1 MADPTDTQTADLF
14 GEVAAMPPTPIEGK
28 TKRARTRGTDTQATR
43 KACAQPALELWQQ
56 YTPAPTDHAAIE
68 RHSLLHDA
76 HLVRT
81 IPEGAQTPVDPD
93 TDWLVLPLTNPKGDM
108 VSLAYLHPE
117 PNQKPRYFDGYA
129 KGAYVPIKPQRGQVV
144 HVVISPSDCMAL
156 CRVGLAAVA
165 CMTPDHW
172 SDPDLPN
179 PFKDSEP
186 YQAKGGN
193 MAHVVRDWMKAGY
206 QVAVPATDH
215 QAKQY
220 SELLS
225 DTGAVILPIPEP
237 LTWLEVHELGELPQQ
252 LADLWTQHAPRYV
265 SRFEH
270 GMGRYEIRDDGLF
283 YVDQDKDG
291 HEFDRYLS
299 PPVYVVAKTRTEGG
313 TAWGRLLEWRDD
325 DHRLHVWA
333 MPLELLQGE
342 ATDVCKELAYRG
354 ANVSLTKRHRDLF
367 VTYLQNC
374 PTYRNALCV
383 ERLGWHGGVYVMPQ
397 GAIGSS
403 SDLIVYQN
411 PHGMSAALKQ
421 SGTLAAWREQ
431 VAALAVGNSRLVFAL
446 GVAFAAPLLNLIGEV
461 EGGGFH
467 FRGSSSTGKS
477 TAQNLACSV
486 WGSPSY
492 KHTWRAT
499 INGLEAIAAMHNDG
513 LLILDELGQAD
524 PRNVGDMMY
533 MLAHGKA
540 KGRMNKNLSAREE
553 ITWLIMFLS
562 SGEESLV
569 SMMQQ
574 AGKHT
579 KAGQELR
586 LADIPADAGKGMG
599 MFEQLHGTDNPSTFS
614 VMIKDHA
621 AKYYGTVRLQWLEWV
636 SRQRPQLTTR
646 IKAMIEHF
654 TGEHVP
660 SGASGQVQRVAR
672 RFALVAVAG
681 ELATEAGLTGW
692 AQGEAT
698 TAAAHCL
705 RDWIEAFGGIGN
717 HEERAI
723 LEHVRAF
730 IEAHGSSRFES
741 MTADRERIHNRVG
754 YIRQKAGQAREYLIF
769 PEAFKREVCKGFD
782 HRQVSKVLIEQGVM
796 LHNNHSGATLP
807 VRTPDSSA
815 LVRMYIL
822 TADGLLNSDP
832 DTNTPFIDRNN
843 RNNRNNE
850 QPQDLEVLRK
860 EKTVTVTTVT
870 KPATV
875 EPVTAVT
882 ESQNANRNNKNPLK
896 SRDVTAVTAVTDKKT
911 HDSTDTA
918 KTANGYALNT
928 GFAAPEPTDTN
939 ALTQGGLDL

>member
-1 MADPTDTQTADLF
+1 MADLNDTQTADLSS
-14 GEVAAMPPTPIEGK
+14 EVAAMPPTLSEGK
-28 TKRARTRGTDTQATR
+28 TKRARARGADTQATR
-43 KACAQPALELWQQ
+43 TACAQPALELWQQ
-56 YTPAPTDHAAIE
+56 YTPAPIDHPAIE
-68 RHSLLHDA
+68 RHGVLVDDA
-76 HLVRT
+76 RVS
-81 IPEGAQTPVDPD
+81 PVDADMPFPD
-93 TDWLVLPLTNPKGDM
+93 DDMDWLVLPLTNPKGEV

-117 PNQKPRYFDGYA
+117 QNQKPRYFDGYA

-144 HVVISPSDCMAL
+144 HVVSNPQDGRMLWLAG
-156 CRVGLAAVA
+156 VAAVV
-165 CMTPDHW
+165 CFTPDDW
-172 SDPDLPN
+172 STPNLPK
-179 PFKDSEP
+179 PSQPVEP
-186 YQAKGGN
+186 YQPKGDN
-193 MAHVVRDWMKAGY
+193 MAHVARAWVKAGHA
-206 QVAVPATDH
+206 VAVPVTPDRVSH
-215 QAKQY
+215 Y

-237 LTWLEVHELGELPQQ
+237 LTWLEVEELAALPQQ
-252 LADLWTQHAPRYV
+252 LADLWATHAPRYV

-283 YVDQDKDG
+283 YVDQDKEG

-325 DHRLHVWA
+325 DHRLHSWA

-421 SGTLAAWREQ
+421 SGTLADWREQ
-431 VAALAVGNSRLVFAL
+431 VAALAVGNSRLLFSVSL
-446 GVAFAAPLLNLIGEV
+446 AFAAPLLQMANESS
-461 EGGGFH
+461 GGFH
-467 FRGSSSTGKS
+467 LRGTTSTGKS
-477 TAQNLACSV
+477 TAQIMACSV
-486 WGSPSY
+486 WGKPNSY
-492 KHTWRAT
+492 KHTWNTTA
-499 INGLEAIAAMHNDG
+499 NGLEAIACMHNDG
-513 LLILDELGQAD
+513 FLVLDEIKQAD
-524 PRNVGDMMY
+524 NKTIGTTVY
-533 MLAHGKA
+533 MLGNEKA
-540 KGRMNKNLSAREE
+540 KSRMSKTLNARPEK
-553 ITWLIMFLS
+553 TWRLLFLS
-562 SGEESLV
+562 SGELSLTDMV
-569 SMMQQ
+569 RSGGDR
-574 AGKHT
+574 AYG
-579 KAGQELR
+579 GQEIR
-586 LADIPADAGKGMG
+586 LADIPADTGSGYG
-599 MFEQLHGTDNPSTFS
+599 VFERLHRTDSG
-614 VMIKDHA
+614 A
-621 AKYYGTVRLQWLEWV
+621 AMSRLICNESNTHYGAVGIAWLEYV
-636 SRQRPQLTTR
+636 TANQ
-646 IKAMIEHF
+646 IEITATITPAIDQWMQQHMPKNA
-654 TGEHVP
+654 G
-660 SGASGQVQRVAR
+660 GQIDRVAR
-672 RFALVAVAG
+672 RFALAAIAG
-681 ELATEAGLTGW
+681 EMATDAGLTGW
-692 AQGEAT
+692 SKGEASQG
-698 TAAAHCL
+698 AATCFNAWL
-705 RDWIEAFGGIGN
+705 ESFGGIGDC
-717 HEERAI
+717 EERAI

-796 LHNNHSGATLP
+796 LHNNHSGATSP

>member
-1 MADPTDTQTADLF
+1 MADLTDTQTGDLF
-14 GEVAAMPPTPIEGK
+14 GEVAAMPPTPSEGK

-43 KACAQPALELWQQ
+43 KASPQPALELWQQ
-56 YTPAPTDHAAIE
+56 YTPAPTDHPAIVQ
-68 RHSLLHDA
+68 HGVLVDDA
-76 HLVRT
+76 RV
-81 IPEGAQTPVDPD
+81 IPAGADMPFPD
-93 TDWLVLPLTNPKGDM
+93 DGIDWLALPLTNPKGDM

-129 KGAYVPIKPQRGQVV
+129 KGVYAPIKPQRGQVV
-144 HVVISPSDCMAL
+144 HVVSNPQDGKAL
-156 CRVGLAAVA
+156 WLAGVAAVV
-165 CMTPDHW
+165 CFTPDDW
-172 SDPDLPN
+172 STPNLPK
-179 PFKDSEP
+179 PAQPVEP
-186 YQAKGGN
+186 YQPKGGN
-193 MAHVVRDWMKAGY
+193 MAHVARAWVKAGHA
-206 QVAVPATDH
+206 VAVPVTLDRVSH
-215 QAKQY
+215 Y

-325 DHRLHVWA
+325 DHRLHSWA

-599 MFEQLHGTDNPSTFS
+599 MFEQLHSTDNPSTFS

-621 AKYYGTVRLQWLEWV
+621 AKSYGTAGLQWLEWV

-660 SGASGQVQRVAR
+660 SGASGQVERVAR
-672 RFALVAVAG
+672 RFALVAAAG

-692 AQGEAT
+692 AQDEAS

-741 MTADRERIHNRVG
+741 MTADRERISNRVG
-754 YIRQKAGQAREYLIF
+754 YIQQKPNQAREYLIF

-782 HRQVSKVLIEQGVM
+782 AKQAIKALVSHGILMADGTRPSR
-796 LHNNHSGATLP
+796 LF
-807 VRTPDSSA
+807 RTPDSDKP
-815 LVRMYIL
+815 VRMYAIN
-822 TADGLLNSDP
+822 ADMLFSDGYIGYIGYNGYSIDLLGQKSVTRPVTGLVTPVTNPST
-832 DTNTPFIDRNN
+832 DTPT
-843 RNNRNNE
+843 
-850 QPQDLEVLRK
+850 LES
-860 EKTVTVTTVT
+860 VTTVT
-870 KPATV
+870 K
-875 EPVTAVT
+875 AVT
-882 ESQNANRNNKNPLK
+882 SLVTPKNPLDSRGVTNVTGVTEKKEDDRKK
-896 SRDVTAVTAVTDKKT
+896 SAI
-911 HDSTDTA
+911 
-918 KTANGYALNT
+918 TANGYPLNT

>member
-1 MADPTDTQTADLF
+1 
-14 GEVAAMPPTPIEGK
+14 MPPTPIEGK

-225 DTGAVILPIPEP
+225 DTGAVILPIHDP
-237 LTWLEVHELGELPQQ
+237 LSLLDVDELADLPWQ

-621 AKYYGTVRLQWLEWV
+621 AKSYGTAGLQWLEWV

-660 SGASGQVQRVAR
+660 SGASGQVERVAR
-672 RFALVAVAG
+672 RFALVAAAG

-692 AQGEAT
+692 AQGEAS

-741 MTADRERIHNRVG
+741 MTADRERISNRVG
-754 YIRQKAGQAREYLIF
+754 YIQQKPNQAREYLIF

-782 HRQVSKVLIEQGVM
+782 AKQAIKALVSHGILMADGTRPSR
-796 LHNNHSGATLP
+796 LF
-807 VRTPDSSA
+807 RTPDSDKP
-815 LVRMYIL
+815 VRMYAIN
-822 TADGLLNSDP
+822 ADMLFSDGYIGYNGYSVDLLGQKS
-832 DTNTPFIDRNN
+832 
-843 RNNRNNE
+843 
-850 QPQDLEVLRK
+850 
-860 EKTVTVTTVT
+860 VTR
-870 KPATV
+870 
-875 EPVTAVT
+875 PVTGLVT
-882 ESQNANRNNKNPLK
+882 PKNPLD
-896 SRDVTAVTAVTDKKT
+896 SRDVTNVTGVTEKKE
-911 HDSTDTA
+911 DDRKKSA
-918 KTANGYALNT
+918 ITANGYPLNT

>member
-1 MADPTDTQTADLF
+1 MADLTDTKTGDLF
-14 GEVAAMPPTPIEGK
+14 GEVAAMPPTPSEGK

-43 KACAQPALELWQQ
+43 KASPQPALELWQQ
-56 YTPAPTDHAAIE
+56 YTPAPIDHPAIE
-68 RHSLLHDA
+68 QHGVLVDDA
-76 HLVRT
+76 RV
-81 IPEGAQTPVDPD
+81 IPAGADMPFPD
-93 TDWLVLPLTNPKGDM
+93 DGIDWLALPLTNPTGEV

-117 PNQKPRYFDGYA
+117 QNQKPRYFDGYA
-129 KGAYVPIKPQRGQVV
+129 KGVYAPIKPQRGQVV
-144 HVVISPSDCMAL
+144 HVVSNPQDGRMLWLAG
-156 CRVGLAAVA
+156 VAAVV
-165 CMTPDHW
+165 CFTPDDW
-172 SDPDLPN
+172 SVPDLPN
-179 PFKDSEP
+179 PFGDSEP
-186 YQAKGGN
+186 YQPKGGN
-193 MAHVVRDWMKAGY
+193 MAHVARAWVKAGHA
-206 QVAVPATDH
+206 VAVPVTLDRVSH
-215 QAKQY
+215 Y

-325 DHRLHVWA
+325 DHRLHSWA

-621 AKYYGTVRLQWLEWV
+621 AKYHGTVGLQWLEWV

-660 SGASGQVQRVAR
+660 SGASGQVERVAR
-672 RFALVAVAG
+672 RFALVATAG

-692 AQGEAT
+692 AQGAAT

-741 MTADRERIHNRVG
+741 MTADRERINNRVG

-769 PEAFKREVCKGFD
+769 PESFKREVCKGFD
-782 HRQVSKVLIEQGVM
+782 AKQAIKALVSYGVLM
-796 LHNNHSGATLP
+796 ADGAQSSRLY
-807 VRTPDSSA
+807 RTPDSEKP
-815 LVRMYIL
+815 VRMYAIN
-822 TADGLLNSDP
+822 ADMLFSDSYNSYNVDLLGGKS
-832 DTNTPFIDRNN
+832 
-843 RNNRNNE
+843 
-850 QPQDLEVLRK
+850 
-860 EKTVTVTTVT
+860 VTR
-870 KPATV
+870 
-875 EPVTAVT
+875 PVTNSVTSVTSPTTLESVTGVTQPVTRSVTPKKPLDSMDVTNVTGVT
-882 ESQNANRNNKNPLK
+882 EKKEDDRKK
-896 SRDVTAVTAVTDKKT
+896 SAI
-911 HDSTDTA
+911 
-918 KTANGYALNT
+918 TANGYPLNT
-928 GFAAPEPTDTN
+928 GFAAPEPTDSN

>member
-1 MADPTDTQTADLF
+1 MADPNDTQTGDLF
-14 GEVAAMPPTPIEGK
+14 GEEVAAMPPTPSEGK
-28 TKRARTRGTDTQATR
+28 TKRVRVRGTDTQATR
-43 KACAQPALELWQQ
+43 KASPQPALELWQQ
-56 YTPAPTDHAAIE
+56 YTPAPNDHAAIE
-68 RHSLLHDA
+68 RHGVLVDDA
-76 HLVRT
+76 RV
-81 IPEGAQTPVDPD
+81 IPAGADMPFPD
-93 TDWLVLPLTNPKGDM
+93 DGIDWLALPLTNPKGEV

-144 HVVISPSDCMAL
+144 HVVSNPQDGRMLWLAG
-156 CRVGLAAVA
+156 VAAVV
-165 CMTPDHW
+165 CFTPDDW
-172 SDPDLPN
+172 SVPDLPN
-179 PFKDSEP
+179 PFGDSEP
-186 YQAKGGN
+186 YQPKGGN
-193 MAHVVRDWMKAGY
+193 MAHVARAWVKAGHA
-206 QVAVPATDH
+206 VAVPVTHDRVSH
-215 QAKQY
+215 Y
-220 SELLS
+220 SELLG

-252 LADLWTQHAPRYV
+252 LADLWTQHAPRYI

-283 YVDQDKDG
+283 YVDQDKEG

-383 ERLGWHGGVYVMPQ
+383 ERLGWHGGVYVMPH

-411 PHGMSAALKQ
+411 PHGMSATLKQ

-446 GVAFAAPLLNLIGEV
+446 GVAFAAPLAELAGEQS
-461 EGGGFH
+461 GGFH

-477 TAQNLACSV
+477 TALDLACSV
-486 WGSPSY
+486 WGGVGY
-492 KHTWRAT
+492 KREWRAT
-499 INGLEAIAAMHNDG
+499 TNGLEALAAMHNDG
-513 LLILDELGQAD
+513 LLVLDEINQCEPKAIGQA
-524 PRNVGDMMY
+524 VY
-533 MLAHGKA
+533 MLANGQTKA
-540 KGRMNKNLSAREE
+540 RMNKTLSARPA
-553 ITWLIMFLS
+553 ITWRVLFLS
-562 SGEESLV
+562 AGEQGLSDL
-569 SMMQQ
+569 MQQ
-574 AGKHT
+574 VGQKT
-579 KAGQELR
+579 NAGQEIR
-586 LADIPADAGKGMG
+586 LADIPADAGQGMG
-599 MFEQLHGTDNPSTFS
+599 VFEQLHGTLDASAFA
-614 VMIKDHA
+614 VMVKDHA
-621 AKYYGTVRLQWLEWV
+621 AKYHGTVALQWLEWV

-660 SGASGQVQRVAR
+660 SGASGQVERVAR

-741 MTADRERIHNRVG
+741 MTADRERISNRVG
-754 YIRQKAGQAREYLIF
+754 YIQHKAGQAREYLIF

-782 HRQVSKVLIEQGVM
+782 AKQVVKVLVSQGV
-796 LHNNHSGATLP
+796 LIPYKDGKASQP
-807 VRTPDSSA
+807 RRTPDSDKT
-815 LVRMYIL
+815 VRMYVIDSDML
-822 TADGLLNSDP
+822 FSWCNTGNRCNSIDLQGGKSV
-832 DTNTPFIDRNN
+832 TPAKI
-843 RNNRNNE
+843 E
-850 QPQDLEVLRK
+850 G
-860 EKTVTVTTVT
+860 VTGVTTAESADSVT
-870 KPATV
+870 
-875 EPVTAVT
+875 PVTPRVFGGVT
-882 ESQNANRNNKNPLK
+882 GKNPLN
-896 SRDVTAVTAVTDKKT
+896 SIGVTPVTPVTPNQQPNPP
-911 HDSTDTA
+911 
-918 KTANGYALNT
+918 KTANGYPLNT
-928 GFAAPEPTDTN
+928 GFAAPVTPVTPVTPDKDTN